1 VNVNTATRVAQ
12 LASSVRQWARHQ
24 QSLPG
29 PDCVEHDALLEAA
42 DALHAIARNHP
53 GLAMACEH
61 YLARMVDTL
70 EGER

>member
-1 VNVNTATRVAQ
+1 MNVNTATRVAQ
-12 LASSVRQWARHQ
+12 LASSVRQWARNQ

-61 YLARMVDTL
+61 YLARVVDAL